1 VPDVFAGH
9 IIEADP
15 LSIDNR
21 LSSPSFPRNHEPI
34 AAVLARLL
42 PAQGSVLEL
51 ASGSGEHAVAFA
63 RQFDQLSWQPSD
75 PDPAARASVAQRRLE
90 AGLANLGAPLDI
102 DVTGP
107 NWPKATFDA
116 IVCINMLHISPWSAA
131 EGLMAGARRVLRPS
145 GGLYLYGPFLRQGYP
160 TAPSNL
166 GFDSSLR
173 ERDSR
178 WGLRLLEDVTALAET
193 HTLELRQVVEMPA
206 NNLSVWFEKTEKGPH
221 A

>member
-1 VPDVFAGH
+1 M
-9 IIEADP
+9 
-15 LSIDNR
+15 SSDNR

-42 PAQGSVLEL
+42 PAEGSVLEL

-63 RQFDQLSWQPSD
+63 RQFDGLSWQPSD
-75 PDPAARASVAQRRLE
+75 PDPAARASIAQRRLE
-90 AGLANLGAPLDI
+90 ADLANLSIPLEI
-102 DVTGP
+102 DVAGA
-107 NWPKATFDA
+107 NWPKASFDA

-131 EGLMAGARRVLRPS
+131 EGLMSGAGRILRPG

-166 GFDSSLR
+166 AFDRSLR
-173 ERDSR
+173 ERDPR
-178 WGLRLLEDVTALAET
+178 WGLRLLEDVAALAET

-206 NNLSVWFEKTEKGPH
+206 NNLSVWFAKTEKGPQ